1 MTTHLRRRAV
11 LDSEVEIEST
21 ATVAAIP
28 VSPSSK
34 YSDDVNHSPPI
45 VMKTY
50 SYTGNGSNFN
60 KNPLKPG
67 KDGEERLAEIFRA
80 AADGGGNGIGI
91 GIGSAAAAAI
101 DAASAAE
108 GGTKNDITVT
118 TGSSTTQHNENPDE
132 VNASWY
138 TAGVSYFPDQVARYR
153 TDIGAGIVA
162 VVVVVHDPL
171 PSVWECEPNK
181 FARDSPNCI
190 TIWSNDTRGICFGRP
205 RWSCFAATPMPI
217 NYSIWCSSVTSIG
230 LWRADCRG
238 KNRA

>member
-80 AADGGGNGIGI
+80 AAADGSNGIGI

-101 DAASAAE
+101 DATSAAAE
-108 GGTKNDITVT
+108 GGTNDDLTVT
-118 TGSSTTQHNENPDE
+118 TGSSTAPHNENPDE

-138 TAGVSYFPDQVARYR
+138 TAGVSYFPDQVARVSYVASIVNPDSDGDYLQDLQGGMALLATR
-153 TDIGAGIVA
+153 LAPEYFPGTIIRDITTQVDGYFPAG
-162 VVVVVHDPL
+162 
-171 PSVWECEPNK
+171 K
-181 FARDSPNCI
+181 F
-190 TIWSNDTRGICFGRP
+190 
-205 RWSCFAATPMPI
+205 
-217 NYSIWCSSVTSIG
+217 SI
-230 LWRADCRG
+230 LEEFFF
-238 KNRA
+238 